1 MRRFPGSPL
10 NASNDKHLFLHLGR
24 GLCVGQI
31 LLSLKL
37 MLCRVEAVVMEE
49 DAGEDA
55 EEDVGEAVDFKRSN
69 TASTRITA
77 LE

>member
-1 MRRFPGSPL
+1 
-10 NASNDKHLFLHLGR
+10 
-24 GLCVGQI
+24 
-31 LLSLKL
+31 
-37 MLCRVEAVVMEE
+37 MEE